1 MVEEQRKNKY
11 KDCKIWVKQV
21 YFVLHVIVDSR
32 KVFGSMTLWK
42 IFGMHFISCLSL
54 SLWTVQL
61 WTRDLSPQDREGRFI
76 HLERTGSER
85 CISIKKAEERR
96 VGVSWR
102 KEMNYEI
109 KRWERCRQFHL
120 LLQAHRIRRM
130 DNTKRH
136 IIEAYTRRMYLEELK
151 STQPKISPALSTS
164 VCPRG

>member
-1 MVEEQRKNKY
+1 MNRLAHAQREPRFTSISVVSPYSYIWCLVYLCTKMPETHQSTKIFIQKMIEEQRKNKY

-21 YFVLHVIVDSR
+21 YSVLHVIVDSR

-42 IFGMHFISCLSL
+42 IFGMHFISCSSL

-102 KEMNYEI
+102 KNNELWDQEMRE
-109 KRWERCRQFHL
+109 
-120 LLQAHRIRRM
+120 
-130 DNTKRH
+130 
-136 IIEAYTRRMYLEELK
+136 
-151 STQPKISPALSTS
+151 
-164 VCPRG
+164 V